1 MPQKKDHRLRLMQ
14 LKMLIVMQA
23 SKISLG
29 NKRIKLE
36 IAKNTL
42 VAEEMLQTEKGL
54 NRNYINHD
62 KIT

>member
-42 VAEEMLQTEKGL
+42 VAEEML
-54 NRNYINHD
+54 
-62 KIT
+62 